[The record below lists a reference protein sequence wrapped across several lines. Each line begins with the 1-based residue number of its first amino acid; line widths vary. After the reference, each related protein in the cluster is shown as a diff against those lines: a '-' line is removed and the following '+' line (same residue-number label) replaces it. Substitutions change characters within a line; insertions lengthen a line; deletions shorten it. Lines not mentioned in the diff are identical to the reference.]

1 MFDGGLLSIGEL
13 ARASGLPVSALRFYD
28 GARLLVPAQV
38 DPRSG
43 YRRYGP
49 GQVAAA
55 RLLARLRRVG
65 MPLADMRLLLAAR
78 DDRQLVGALVAE
90 HLARLEA
97 GLADARRE
105 LEHVVSETDP
115 AVTTFRVAPTELRRA
130 LGAVTFALPSGTGS
144 HAVPSAAEDSG
155 VLDAVLFDVD
165 GDRLTL
171 VATDR
176 YRLAVS
182 SVPVTDR
189 TGPDGRLPV
198 PRAALPRLAEL
209 AGEHVAGRIDG
220 AVMRLGELRLTAQ
233 PGQYPDYRQVTASV
247 GGQRIPTDGAALR
260 AMLTAGPLRS
270 VPECSGPVAALGVDA
285 AGTLA
290 VLDADDAGF
299 LTAVNRDFLL
309 DAVAAAPAGQLVLD
323 FAGPIHPLA
332 LRDPGDP
339 ASYSILM
346 PVRLP

>member
-13 ARASGLPVSALRFYD
+13 ARESGLPVSALRFYD

-49 GQVAAA
+49 DQVAVA

-78 DDRQLVGALVAE
+78 DDRRLVGALVAE

-105 LEHVVSETDP
+105 LEHVMSETNP
-115 AVTTFRVAPTELRRA
+115 AVTAFRVAPADLRRA
-130 LGAVTFALPSGTGS
+130 LAAVTFALPSGTAT
-144 HAVPSAAEDSG
+144 HAARSAAEDSG
-155 VLDAVLFDVD
+155 VLDAVLFDV
-165 GDRLTL
+165 GAERLTL

-182 SVPVTDR
+182 SMPVTDR
-189 TGPDGRLPV
+189 TGPNGRLSV
-198 PRAALPRLAEL
+198 PRAELPRIAAL
-209 AGEHVAGRIDG
+209 AGDHLDGRIDG
-220 AVMRLGELRLTAQ
+220 TVMRLGELRLAAQ
-233 PGQYPDYRQVTASV
+233 PGEYPDYRQVTASI
-247 GGQRIPTDGAALR
+247 GGQQIRTDVGRLR
-260 AMLTAGPLRS
+260 ALLQAGPLRTI
-270 VPECSGPVAALGVDA
+270 PECAGPVATLGVDA
-285 AGTLA
+285 AGAIA

-299 LTAVNRDFLL
+299 VAAVNRDFLL

-323 FAGPIHPLA
+323 FAGPSHPLA
-332 LRDPGDP
+332 VRDPDDP
-339 ASYSILM
+339 ATYSILM

>member
-49 GQVAAA
+49 DQVAAA
-55 RLLARLRRVG
+55 RLVARLRRVG

-78 DDRQLVGALVAE
+78 HDRRLVGALVAE

-115 AVTTFRVAPTELRRA
+115 AVTTFRVTPADLRRA
-130 LGAVTFALPSGTGS
+130 LAAVTFALPSGTGT

-155 VLDAVLFDVD
+155 VLDAVLFDVAA
-165 GDRLTL
+165 DRLTL

-189 TGPDGRLPV
+189 TGPNGRLCV
-198 PRAALPRLAEL
+198 PRVELPRIAALTGDHLD
-209 AGEHVAGRIDG
+209 GRIDG
-220 AVMRLGELRLTAQ
+220 EVMRLGELQLAAQ
-233 PGQYPDYRQVTASV
+233 PGEYPDYQQVTASI
-247 GGQRIPTDGAALR
+247 GGQRIPTDGERLR
-260 AMLTAGPLRS
+260 ELLSAGPLRT
-270 VPECSGPVAALGVDA
+270 VPECAGPVAALGVDA

-290 VLDADDAGF
+290 VLDAADGGLLA
-299 LTAVNRDFLL
+299 AVNRDFLL

-323 FAGPIHPLA
+323 FAGPSHPLA
-332 LRDPGDP
+332 IRDPDDP
-339 ASYSILM
+339 TTYSILM